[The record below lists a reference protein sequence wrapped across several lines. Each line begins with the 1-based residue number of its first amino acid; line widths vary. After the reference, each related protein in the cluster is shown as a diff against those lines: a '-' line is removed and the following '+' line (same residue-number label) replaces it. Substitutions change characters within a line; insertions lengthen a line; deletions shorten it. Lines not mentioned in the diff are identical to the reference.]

1 VNIDSRG
8 RRGPVTWLAAFGV
21 ALSTLILLAL
31 LAGWLHRA
39 WSEHRDERVQR
50 AAALTSAIARHVET
64 VLTSIEG
71 DLRSV
76 SDQIRRDPSLLAQG
90 DERLAA
96 RLRSLKL
103 WSVST
108 GAINVFDADGR
119 FVNSSV
125 TPAELGTMLA
135 SPRLAAYK
143 RELTTGSTVSPPM
156 ESKLLGRQVFS
167 LTIGIY
173 DDQGAFIAM
182 AGGLVPTAQFIE
194 LFRSLKPSPNSAVL
208 LLRDDGR
215 ELVRQVHPGSAVA
228 GRLDEPTIRAAVQRD
243 LREKRSGVIDT
254 GGETSLLRIAGTIER
269 FDLAAVA
276 IIDVTQLAHA
286 WLEEMWV
293 TLLAFA
299 TLAALALGLN
309 VAIIV
314 QLARRERSLAAL
326 HDRDEQRFRDGI
338 EAMADAF
345 VLWDPQDRLVLWNAR
360 YLEIFPRLAPQVRI
374 GLTYRELLTC
384 AVMAEWPDTGAA
396 ELEARVAARLA
407 MRGRPERITLE
418 LADGR
423 LVSTSERR
431 TAEGGVVCLFQD
443 VTEERRVAAELEASY
458 ALFRDGIEAMHD
470 GFVLLDSSER
480 VVAWNQAFID
490 IAPHMAQILRP
501 GIPIAESM
509 RFSVERLA
517 KRFPELAI
525 DVDAELARRLA
536 KYRNAESI
544 EAMTATSG
552 RQITIS
558 ARRTSAGG
566 TLLIYR
572 DVTPIREAEAR
583 VQETM
588 AKLEAALAAE
598 RETNAQHR
606 RFVSMASHEFRT
618 PLAIIDSATQRL
630 ASHVDGNEGAA
641 KRLAR
646 IRAAVARMADMIDRT
661 LSSTRL
667 EDGPLAPQFAR
678 FDLVQLVREAAGRQQ
693 SISPDFAI
701 KVACEVAQLDIVA
714 DRTMIE
720 QVVVNLLSNAVKYS
734 GASRRVDLM
743 LSVADGRAGIAVKD
757 YGVGVP
763 AGEIG
768 LLFTRYFR
776 AATAMGISGTGIGLH
791 LVKEL
796 VGFHGGDVTVESEVA
811 KGSTFFVRLPLAPA
825 ESAIAAAA

>member
-1 VNIDSRG
+1 VVKIDSRG

-31 LAGWLHRA
+31 LAGWLHRT
-39 WSEHRDERVQR
+39 WSVHRDDRTQR

-76 SDQIRRDPSLLAQG
+76 SDQIRRDPTLLTQG

-108 GAINVFDADGR
+108 GAINVFDAGGR

-125 TPAELGTMLA
+125 TQAELGVVLD
-135 SPRLAAYK
+135 SPRLAAYR
-143 RELTTGSTVSPPM
+143 REMTTGSVVSPPM
-156 ESKLLGRQVFS
+156 ESKLLGKQVFS

-173 DDQGAFIAM
+173 DDQGAFLAM

-194 LFRSLKPSPNSAVL
+194 LFRSLKPSPDAAVL
-208 LLRDDGR
+208 LLRNDGR
-215 ELVRQVHPGSAVA
+215 ELVRQIHPGSAMA
-228 GRLDEPTIRAAVQRD
+228 ERIDSPGIRAALLRD
-243 LREKRSGVIDT
+243 LGAGHAGVIDT
-254 GGETSLLRIAGTIER
+254 GAETSLLRIAGTIDR

-276 IIDVTQLAHA
+276 IIDVNQLARA
-286 WLEEMWV
+286 WLEEMRV
-293 TLLAFA
+293 TLIAFA

-326 HDRDEQRFRDGI
+326 HHRDEQRFRDGI

-345 VLWDPQDRLVLWNAR
+345 VLWDSEDRLVLWNAR
-360 YLEIFPRLAPQVRI
+360 YLEIFPRLAPHVHI
-374 GLTYRELLTC
+374 GLSYRELLTR
-384 AVMAEWPDTGAA
+384 AVLEEWPDTSTD

-407 MRGRPERITLE
+407 VRGRPERITLE

-470 GFVLLDSSER
+470 GFVLVDRNER
-480 VVAWNQAFID
+480 VAAWNQAFIAM
-490 IAPHMAQILRP
+490 APHLAPVLRP
-501 GIPIAESM
+501 GIPLAESM
-509 RFSVERLA
+509 RFSVETAARRL
-517 KRFPELAI
+517 PDL
-525 DVDAELARRLA
+525 DVDAEIARRLS
-536 KYRNAESI
+536 KYRKAETVEMLVDS
-544 EAMTATSG
+544 TG
-552 RQITIS
+552 RQIVTT

-566 TLLIYR
+566 MLLIYR
-572 DVTPIREAEAR
+572 DVTDIRTAER
-583 VQETM
+583 KVQETLGRLQE
-588 AKLEAALAAE
+588 ALEAEKA
-598 RETNAQHR
+598 TNAQHR

-630 ASHVDGNEGAA
+630 AGQVGGNEGVA

-667 EDGPLAPQFAR
+667 EDGPIAPQFSR

-693 SISPDFAI
+693 SISPAFAI
-701 KVACEVAQLDIVA
+701 KVACEVSQIDIDA

-720 QVVVNLLSNAVKYS
+720 QVVVNLLSNAIKYS
-734 GASRRVDLM
+734 GASRRVDLK
-743 LSVADGRAGIAVKD
+743 LSVGGGRAEIAIRD

-763 AGEIG
+763 AAEVG

-776 AATAMGISGTGIGLH
+776 AATAMGIPGTGIGLH

-796 VGFHGGDVTVESEVA
+796 VGVHGGDVRVESEVDR
-811 KGSTFFVRLPLAPA
+811 GSTFFVHLPLAPA
-825 ESAIAAAA
+825 GSATAAAA